1 MEDLDAYLNG
11 PGYDAISR
19 AIAEK
24 EARRAGADAATNAS
38 TATAPRAADAPA
50 PGNVPPAAPTN
61 TDTAANT
68 TDEDTDTDY
77 DGQANA
83 GEFDDIDTAAPL
95 NRRQRA
101 FCAHYA
107 RYGNGAQAAIFAG
120 YSHHTARFQ
129 ASRLL
134 TNDNI
139 CLHIEA
145 LHSARMAARDAA
157 VAHMVRRLR
166 RIEEKAGDADD
177 HHGALRAMTLEAR
190 ITGLTGAKPLAAPH
204 LAPAWEDAIVD
215 SEIVDEPPAYM
226 QEYRR
231 RSRALQASYAG
242 LDALYYEP
250 PGRDLMR
257 EVIDEMN
264 AEVAAEK
271 AAKAAQESAAQER
284 AAQDRTA
291 AERRAAEE
299 RERSGAT
306 PAAAEPAAEAAPESA
321 TESGAESATESGAES
336 PPAPSTETGA
346 RGASAPPSPAP
357 TADAPPAPGGRPE
370 PGIRLKAVTRFPA
383 PGARGATAM
392 PDALPDTLPAAAAR
406 LDRAGAN
413 HRTS

>member
-11 PGYDAISR
+11 PGHAAISR

-24 EARRAGADAATNAS
+24 EARRAGVGAEAR
-38 TATAPRAADAPA
+38 PAADT
-50 PGNVPPAAPTN
+50 PTN
-61 TDTAANT
+61 TGAGENAAA
-68 TDEDTDTDY
+68 DDTDDDDTDCES
-77 DGQANA
+77 QADA
-83 GEFDDIDTAAPL
+83 GAVDDIDTAAAL

-145 LHSARMAARDAA
+145 LHGARMAARDAA

-166 RIEEKAGDADD
+166 RIEEKAGAADD
-177 HHGALRAMTLEAR
+177 YHGALRAMTLEAR

-204 LAPAWEDAIVD
+204 LAPAWEDAVVD

-271 AAKAAQESAAQER
+271 AAKAAQER
-284 AAQDRTA
+284 AAQDRIA

-299 RERSGAT
+299 RERAAAT
-306 PAAAEPAAEAAPESA
+306 PAAAEA
-321 TESGAESATESGAES
+321 ATESGAES
-336 PPAPSTETGA
+336 PPAPEAVAESGA
-346 RGASAPPSPAP
+346 RGASVPPGPA
-357 TADAPPAPGGRPE
+357 ASVNAPPAPGARPE
-370 PGIRLKAVTRFPA
+370 PGIRLKAVTRFPPHRPA
-383 PGARGATAM
+383 TAARGATAA
-392 PDALPDTLPAAAAR
+392 PPAPPAAAAR

>member
-83 GEFDDIDTAAPL
+83 GEFDDIDTAAAL

-166 RIEEKAGDADD
+166 RIEEKAGAADD
-177 HHGALRAMTLEAR
+177 HHAALRAMTLEAR

-271 AAKAAQESAAQER
+271 AATAAQEK
-284 AAQDRTA
+284 AAQDRMA

-299 RERSGAT
+299 RERSDAT
-306 PAAAEPAAEAAPESA
+306 PAVPEAAAEAAPESA
-321 TESGAESATESGAES
+321 TESGAESATGSAAES
-336 PPAPSTETGA
+336 PPAPEAVAESGA
-346 RGASAPPSPAP
+346 RCASVPPA
-357 TADAPPAPGGRPE
+357 AAVAVDAPPAPGARPE